1 MGTKLVLAFFYGVL
15 AQIISFL
22 AIQGSYKIEF
32 LKNNSWIAILSGIP
46 VSYLLIKS
54 VHYFIESFNGE
65 IYPGRL
71 IGQAIGFLVFSL
83 MGWIMFS
90 ERLTIKSLV
99 CMILAMTIVV
109 IQFAWK
115 TPKI

>member
-54 VHYFIESFNGE
+54 VHYFIEIFNGE
-65 IYPGRL
+65 IWPSRL
-71 IGQAIGFLVFSL
+71 IGQSIGVVMFSI
-83 MGWIMFS
+83 MGWLMFS
-90 ERLTIKSLV
+90 EKLTAKTIV
-99 CMILAMTIVV
+99 CIILAMTVV
-109 IQFAWK
+109 IIQFAWK
-115 TPKI
+115 TSK